1 MKKNNNLTVFELK
14 HTLKEFYGTSEPLGN
29 LSYKVF
35 KWDLKDSPICL
46 DLACFQQKIKQKI
59 NFLGISGSS
68 LHFFN

>member
-35 KWDLKDSPICL
+35 KMGFKRQSHMFGLSMFSTKN
-46 DLACFQQKIKQKI
+46 KTE
-59 NFLGISGSS
+59 N
-68 LHFFN
+68 